1 MGSMTQSLRI
11 TIVSAPPYRAGLLG
25 SRLVPALEAE
35 GFTARVIDLSDGD
48 QELGW
53 SDPDGGADTGAVL
66 FGDDLGVAPVLR
78 FAADHPERVRALV
91 LSAPTLEPNT
101 ISTNAVAELVE
112 RPDLDE
118 GVSATAISL
127 VRAGQLFSP
136 ARMADDDFIA
146 EQLDGLAAVPSESDE
161 QRSAIRTLAE
171 SRVSEELLA
180 GLEPPCL
187 VLGYAA
193 DAFAS
198 PHQVAAF
205 ASRLTDADVQ
215 TLPTG
220 HGGGIED
227 PQTVAA
233 AVRAFVDGRT

>member
-1 MGSMTQSLRI
+1 MTQPSRI
-11 TIVSAPPYRAGLLG
+11 TIVSAPPYRAGLLD

-35 GFTARVIDLSDGD
+35 GLTARVVDLSDGD
-48 QELGW
+48 QELDW
-53 SDPDGGADTGAVL
+53 VDPDGGDSAAVL

-78 FAADHPERVRALV
+78 FAAEHPERVSALV
-91 LSAPTLEPNT
+91 LSAPTLKANT
-101 ISTNAVAELVE
+101 ISVNAVTELLE
-112 RPDLDE
+112 RPDLDA

-136 ARMADDDFIA
+136 ERMADDDFIA
-146 EQLDGLAAVPSESDE
+146 EQLDGLAAVPAETGE
-161 QRSAIRTLAE
+161 QRSAIRELVQT
-171 SRVSEELLA
+171 RVSEELLA
-180 GLEPPCL
+180 GLQQPCL

-198 PHQVAAF
+198 KHQVAAF
-205 ASRLTDADVQ
+205 AVLLADADVQ

-227 PQTVAA
+227 PQAVAA
-233 AVRAFVDGRT
+233 AVRAFVASRT